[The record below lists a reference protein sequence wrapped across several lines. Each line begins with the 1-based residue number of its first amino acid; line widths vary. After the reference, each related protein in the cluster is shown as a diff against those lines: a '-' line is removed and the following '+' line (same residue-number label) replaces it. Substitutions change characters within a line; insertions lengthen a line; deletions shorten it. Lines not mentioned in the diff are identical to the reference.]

1 MMDSS
6 TVVSE
11 WKENF
16 RLSLPT
22 PSPAS
27 FRRHFVFR
35 CRGNK
40 LLVNHSIVTVPGVIG
55 VCKRL
60 GIRISF
66 QCKPLL
72 IRIL

>member
-6 TVVSE
+6 TVVIE
-11 WKENF
+11 LKQNF
-16 RLSLPT
+16 GLSQPTSSLFSGHFISRL
-22 PSPAS
+22 
-27 FRRHFVFR
+27 RK
-35 CRGNK
+35 K
-40 LLVNHSIVTVPGVIG
+40 LLVYLSIMNVPGVIV

-72 IRIL
+72 IRILQN